1 MTKCKCVVVGDGS
14 VGKTCMLISYTK
26 NQFPAEYV
34 PTVFDNYCV
43 QIDIDDE
50 ELPDVSEMQL
60 DLWDTAGQEDYNKL
74 RPLSYE
80 EADVFLICFSTVERS
95 SFDNVRLVL
104 LFHKAYKQ
112 IVSHI
117 HDSRDRWFP
126 EIKPK
131 LPEKGGRLQ
140 ALIVGTKTDLRDGT
154 GPVSKLYAVA
164 LTVLSK
170 VCFSPRLSSR
180 KRTQL
185 KLRKGKLWRKNLE

>member
-95 SFDNVRLVL
+95 SFDNVR
-104 LFHKAYKQ
+104 
-112 IVSHI
+112 
-117 HDSRDRWFP
+117 DRWFP